1 MSLKAFICGSS
12 GPELTD
18 QERLFLRETRPCGL
32 ILFARNCVDPG
43 QLRRLVEDFRSA
55 VGESSLMVLI
65 DQEGGRVRRLKPP
78 HWRKLPPARAFGE
91 LHARAPSEALEAAYL
106 VARLTAQELAGLGI
120 NVNCAPVLDIPTP
133 GAHEII
139 GDRAYGSEPRIVAD
153 LGRAVA
159 RGYLDGGVLPV
170 MKHIPGH
177 GRAGVDSHKS
187 LPVIDANRQ
196 ELARLDFKPFA
207 ELRDLPL
214 AMTAHVLIPDID
226 AERPASLSPA
236 IIGEVIRD
244 QIGFDG
250 LLMCD
255 DLSMGAL
262 EGPVEQSAMEAIS
275 AGVDVALHCN
285 GDIGEMTRVAEV
297 VPELDARAMHRFE
310 AAIAQIGKP
319 KAFDEDRAKALLD
332 KVVALA

>member
-1 MSLKAFICGSS
+1 MPLKAFICGVS

-18 QERLFLRETRPCGL
+18 KERSFFREARPCGL
-32 ILFARNCVDPG
+32 ILFARNCVEPG
-43 QLRRLVEDFRSA
+43 QLRRLVGDFRGA
-55 VGESSLMVLI
+55 VGENGLMVLI

-78 HWRKLPPARAFGE
+78 HWRELPPARAFGE
-91 LHARAPSEALEAAYL
+91 LYARDAGEALEAAYL
-106 VARLTAQELAGLGI
+106 VARLTALELTGLGI
-120 NVNCAPVLDIPTP
+120 NVNCAPVLDIPAP
-133 GAHEII
+133 GAHDII
-139 GDRAYGSEPRIVAD
+139 GDRAYGSDPQIVAD
-153 LGRAVA
+153 LGGAVA

-187 LPVIDANRQ
+187 LPVIDASRQ
-196 ELARLDFKPFA
+196 ELADLDFEPFA
-207 ELRDLPL
+207 KLRELPA

-226 AERPASLSPA
+226 TERPASLSPA
-236 IIGEVIRD
+236 IISQVIRD

-262 EGPVEQSAMEAIS
+262 EGPVEQRAKGAIS

-285 GDIGEMTRVAEV
+285 GDIREMTAIVEV
-297 VPELDARAMHRFE
+297 VPELDAKAKQRLE
-310 AAIAQIGKP
+310 AALGQIGEP
-319 KAFDEDRAKALLD
+319 KEFDQDRANALLG
-332 KVVALA
+332 KIMALV

>member
-1 MSLKAFICGSS
+1 MSLKAFICGLS

-18 QERLFLRETRPCGL
+18 QERTFLREARPCGL
-32 ILFARNCVDPG
+32 ILFARNCVEPG
-43 QLRRLVEDFRSA
+43 QLRQLVDDFRGA
-55 VGESSLMVLI
+55 VGETRLMVLI

-78 HWRKLPPARAFGE
+78 HWCDLPPARAFGK
-91 LHARAPSEALEAAYL
+91 LHESDSGEALEAANL

-120 NVNCAPVLDIPTP
+120 NVNCAPVLDIPAP

-139 GDRAYGSEPRIVAD
+139 GDRAYGSDPQVVAD
-153 LGRAVA
+153 LCGAVA

-177 GRAGVDSHKS
+177 GRASVDSHKS
-187 LPVIDANRQ
+187 LPVIEADRR
-196 ELARLDFKPFA
+196 ELAQMDFKPFA

-262 EGPVEQSAMEAIS
+262 EGPVEQSARDAIS

-285 GDIGEMTRVAEV
+285 GDIREMTRIAEV
-297 VPELDARAMHRFE
+297 VPKLNAKAMQRFE
-310 AAIAQIGKP
+310 VALGQIGKP
-319 KAFDEDRAKALLD
+319 KDFDKDRAKALLN
-332 KVVALA
+332 KVVALV

>member
-1 MSLKAFICGSS
+1 MPLKAFICGSS

-18 QERLFLRETRPCGL
+18 KERSFLREARPCGL
-32 ILFARNCVDPG
+32 ILFARNCVEPG
-43 QLRRLVEDFRSA
+43 QLRHLVEDFRSA
-55 VGESSLMVLI
+55 VSDNGLMVLI

-91 LHARAPSEALEAAYL
+91 LYARDSGEAMEAAYL
-106 VARLTAQELAGLGI
+106 VARLTAEELSELGI
-120 NVNCAPVLDIPTP
+120 NVNCAPVLDIPAT
-133 GAHEII
+133 GADDII
-139 GDRAYGSEPRIVAD
+139 GDRAYGSDPQIVAD
-153 LGRAVA
+153 LGEAAA

-187 LPVIDANRQ
+187 LPVIDASRQ
-196 ELARLDFKPFA
+196 ELAKLDFKPFA
-207 ELRDLPL
+207 KLRELPA

-226 AERPASLSPA
+226 TERPASISPA
-236 IIGEVIRD
+236 IIGQVIRD

-262 EGPVEQSAMEAIS
+262 KGPVAQRAKGAIC

-285 GDIGEMTRVAEV
+285 GDIREMTAIAEV
-297 VPELDARAMHRFE
+297 VPELETKAKQRFE
-310 AAIAQIGKP
+310 AALGQIGEP
-319 KAFDEDRAKALLD
+319 KDFDHDRANALLG
-332 KVVALA
+332 KVMALV

>member
-18 QERLFLRETRPCGL
+18 QERLFFRETRPCGL

-43 QLRRLVEDFRSA
+43 QLRRLVEDFHGA
-55 VGESSLMVLI
+55 VGETGLMVLI

-78 HWRKLPPARAFGE
+78 HWRALPPARAFGQ
-91 LHARAPSEALEAAYL
+91 LHARDSGKALEAAYL
-106 VARLTAQELAGLGI
+106 VARLTAQELAGAGV
-120 NVNCAPVLDIPTP
+120 NVNCAPVLDIPAP

-139 GDRAYGSEPRIVAD
+139 GDRAYGTDPQIVAD
-153 LGRAVA
+153 LGGAVA
-159 RGYLDGGVLPV
+159 RGFLDGGVLPV

-187 LPVIDANRQ
+187 LPVIDADRR
-196 ELARLDFKPFA
+196 ELAQMDFKPFA
-207 ELRDLPL
+207 ELRDLPV

-236 IIGEVIRD
+236 IIGQVIRD

-262 EGPVEQSAMEAIS
+262 EGPVEQSARQAIS

-285 GDIGEMTRVAEV
+285 GDIGEMTKIAEV
-297 VPELDARAMHRFE
+297 VPELDAKAMHRFE
-310 AAIAQIGKP
+310 AALGRIGKC
-319 KAFDEDRAKALLD
+319 KDFDEDRAKALLD
-332 KVVALA
+332 EVAALA